1 MIAELTRNSLVYR
14 LWQSPFA
21 EQKFAPV
28 ARVLRTQRPRSVL
41 DIGCGPGTNAGHFR
55 EVQYVGV
62 DIEEAYIHS
71 ARRRFGDRFVLGDAT
86 HELPRSGAPYDFI
99 LLNSLMHHLDDGQVD
114 AVLGHAAEVLAPGGA
129 IHILDLELPDEQG
142 LPRFLARHDRGDF
155 PRRREAWQV
164 LLGRSLSLEV
174 FEPYALTV
182 GRRPLWKMFYCLGA
196 VSRVPG

>member
-28 ARVLRTQRPRSVL
+28 ARVLRTQPPRSVL

-86 HELPRSGAPYDFI
+86 RELPRLGAPYDFI

-142 LPRFLARHDRGDF
+142 LPDSLPGTTAAISRDGERRGRCYWGAR
-155 PRRREAWQV
+155 
-164 LLGRSLSLEV
+164 
-174 FEPYALTV
+174 
-182 GRRPLWKMFYCLGA
+182 
-196 VSRVPG
+196 